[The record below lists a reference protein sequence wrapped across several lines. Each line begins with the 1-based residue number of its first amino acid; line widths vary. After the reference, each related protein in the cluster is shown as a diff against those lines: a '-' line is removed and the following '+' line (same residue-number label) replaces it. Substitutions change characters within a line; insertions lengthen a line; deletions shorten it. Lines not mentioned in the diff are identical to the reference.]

1 MSNGDDSSSVEVKTG
16 FGSVA
21 LNSKKMA
28 ETILVMMAIAF
39 GIGAFVLW
47 THATDSKA
55 EQVELKQFLSTM
67 ADNNQKA
74 LREAADAN
82 QRVIQSLVEV
92 QKQANEVQRETNCLI
107 SLPQEE
113 RRKEFLGENSF
124 CKRMS
129 RR

>member
-1 MSNGDDSSSVEVKTG
+1 MSNGDSSSVEVNTG
-16 FGSVA
+16 LGSA
-21 LNSKKMA
+21 KITSKKMA
-28 ETILVMMAIAF
+28 ETILVMLAIAF

-47 THATDSKA
+47 SHATDSKA
-55 EQVELKQFLSTM
+55 AQAELKQFLSAM
-67 ADNNQKA
+67 AESNQKA
-74 LREAADAN
+74 LREAADSN

-92 QKQANEVQRETNCLI
+92 QKAANEVQRETNCLI